1 VAPWIRELT
10 HSHSSGE
17 PAHRIRLPMNMIST
31 SNPASTPA
39 NPARRSTKGVR
50 PKPAARG
57 PNSAAT
63 RATR

>member
-1 VAPWIRELT
+1 
-10 HSHSSGE
+10 
-17 PAHRIRLPMNMIST
+17 MNMIST